1 MRSATRSLCALASL
15 CALVLSA
22 TTVLATP
29 KSTEIDRLV
38 AERALL
44 GAEWIA
50 AQAESLETEPAAD
63 RDDPREWLLQVRAA
77 SEFDEAL
84 FARRLAE
91 IGYQPE
97 ELAEYIWFK
106 QFEALMSRWIVFRAW
121 PDPRP
126 LWDIEAEIASLPT
139 VPLDEAGAM
148 ERQRLMA
155 ERYAAT
161 FPERERAALEAV
173 GPRLEGL
180 LEASRKGSGQ

>member
-1 MRSATRSLCALASL
+1 MPLRNLASL
-15 CALVLSA
+15 LAFIFSA
-22 TTVLATP
+22 TAALATP

-50 AQAESLETEPAAD
+50 GQAESLEAEPTTD
-63 RDDPREWLLQVRAA
+63 SGDPREWLLKVRAA
-77 SEFDEAL
+77 AEFDEAL

-97 ELAEYIWFK
+97 ELAEYVWFK
-106 QFEALMSRWIVFRAW
+106 QFETLVSRWIVSLAW

-126 LWDIEAEIASLPT
+126 LRDIEAEIASLPT

-148 ERQRLMA
+148 ERRRLMA

-161 FPERERAALEAV
+161 LTERERAALKAV
-173 GPRLEGL
+173 GPRLEAL
-180 LEASRKGSGQ
+180 LEVSQKGPER